1 MKKSEKISIKHPEIN
16 ENKKLFQNWWD
27 AGKAVLKGKF
37 IATQTYLMKKKIHI
51 NSLTLYLKY
60 LEKRKSPKLVEGR
73 NQYRSE
79 YK

>member
-1 MKKSEKISIKHPEIN
+1 MGCRKSSSNRKVYSNTDLPHE
-16 ENKKLFQNWWD
+16 
-27 AGKAVLKGKF
+27 
-37 IATQTYLMKKKIHI
+37 KKIHI
-51 NSLTLYLKY
+51 NSLTLYLKH